1 MIRDKIRDDIANQI
15 TQPVNLIQPDD
26 FYLDFYVPF
35 PGRFQ
40 VFHRLDFH
48 DLAVIPWVPSVQTKF
63 DGFILMTVVLDS
75 WLSGTK
81 QIASSLEL
89 VESPHC

>member
-35 PGRFQ
+35 PGRIQ
-40 VFHRLDFH
+40 VFHDFL
-48 DLAVIPWVPSVQTKF
+48 DLAVISWVPLIQTKF

>member
-35 PGRFQ
+35 PGRYQ
-40 VFHRLDFH
+40 IFHDFF
-48 DLAVIPWVPSVQTKF
+48 DLAVIPCVPSVETKF
-63 DGFILMTVVLDS
+63 NGFILMTVVLDS

>member
-1 MIRDKIRDDIANQI
+1 MIFILILKLHSMDPFYFSPWDSWIAQS
-15 TQPVNLIQPDD
+15 
-26 FYLDFYVPF
+26 YLNF
-35 PGRFQ
+35 
-40 VFHRLDFH
+40 L
-48 DLAVIPWVPSVQTKF
+48 DLAVIPWVQTKF
-63 DGFILMTVVLDS
+63 YGFILMTVVLDS

>member
-35 PGRFQ
+35 PGRYQ

-48 DLAVIPWVPSVQTKF
+48 DLAVIP
-63 DGFILMTVVLDS
+63 
-75 WLSGTK
+75 
-81 QIASSLEL
+81 
-89 VESPHC
+89 